1 MTAAMRSHPAVE
13 KYTHKID
20 AFMQKYPSVSFYGAF
35 DGLKER
41 NVLDEETTRMVT
53 RMNFDQMRVCLY

>member
-1 MTAAMRSHPAVE
+1 MRSHPAVE